1 MSFLALRLLLLA
13 VVAIYVAAAG
23 GKMYDSDHWQYS
35 TKLTTS
41 NFDEVI
47 KESVDAGKTIFVRW
61 IASEG

>member
-1 MSFLALRLLLLA
+1 MHFLALRILILA
-13 VVAIYVAAAG
+13 VLAIYVAAAG

-41 NFDEVI
+41 NFDSVI
-47 KESVDAGKTIFVRW
+47 KENVDAGKTIFVRW